1 MAKAKTYSRADIE
14 KLEMQKKELVKKIAA
29 LKRQVA
35 RKENEEQRKARTH
48 RLLVVGALVEK
59 YAGEISS
66 IERFEEYLK
75 QYGGYIRKNQAAE

>member
-1 MAKAKTYSRADIE
+1 MAKAKTYSRSDIE
-14 KLEMQKKELVKKIAA
+14 KLEMQKKELTKKIAA
-29 LKRQVA
+29 VKRQVA

-48 RLLVVGALVEK
+48 RLIEVGALVEK

-75 QYGGYIRKNQAAE
+75 QYGGYIRKTQSTE

>member
-1 MAKAKTYSRADIE
+1 MAKTKMYSHADIE
-14 KLEMQKKELVKKIAA
+14 KLEMQKNALLKKIAEA
-29 LKRQVA
+29 KKQVA
-35 RKENEEQRKARTH
+35 KKEREKQRKARTK
-48 RLLVVGALVEK
+48 RLIEVGALVEK

>member
-1 MAKAKTYSRADIE
+1 MAKTKTYSRADIE
-14 KLEMQKKELVKKIAA
+14 KLEMQKKELAKKIAA
-29 LKRQVA
+29 VKRQVA

-66 IERFEEYLK
+66 IEMFEEYLK
-75 QYGGYIRKNQAAE
+75 KYGGYIRKNQAAE

>member
-14 KLEMQKKELVKKIAA
+14 KLEMQKKELAKKIAA
-29 LKRQVA
+29 VKRQVA

-48 RLLVVGALVEK
+48 RLIEVGALVEK
-59 YAGEISS
+59 YAGKVSNF
-66 IERFEEYLK
+66 ERFEEYLK

>member
-14 KLEMQKKELVKKIAA
+14 KLEMQKKELAKKIAA
-29 LKRQVA
+29 VKRQVA

>member
-14 KLEMQKKELVKKIAA
+14 KLESQKKELTKKIAA
-29 LKRQVA
+29 VKRQVA

-66 IERFEEYLK
+66 IEMFEEYLK
-75 QYGGYIRKNQAAE
+75 KYGGYIRKNQAAE